1 MSETYKLSPKENLM
15 RMFDRELPEY
25 LPQYDFWGWNCGLP
39 MQTGKKSAA
48 GYPIDEFGVE
58 MATTEASMGGFMPA
72 PGRIFLEDI
81 TKWRDVVKAP
91 DISDWD
97 WEKLAKDALKDK
109 DTVNNPIVLHN
120 GGYFMTLM
128 NMMGMANGLCAMLEE
143 PEEVYALFEYLNEY
157 YIEKEKGL
165 LKYFHGDIYQ
175 LADDTAAH
183 NCPFISVQTYQE
195 LVKPF
200 AKREAELALDA
211 GLKIGMHDCGKAE
224 SFIPDWLD
232 IGVQL
237 WEPAQTTNDL
247 AAIKQRFG
255 RDIILTGGWDNQGY
269 VCYEDTPDD
278 VLRDAV
284 VDYID
289 RMAPNGGFCF
299 LAYPMGNPGEEVY
312 ERKRKLIQDIYE
324 DYGKPWYKNHGY
336 A

>member
-1 MSETYKLSPKENLM
+1 MYKLTPKENLM
-15 RMFDRELPEY
+15 RMFDKELPEY
-25 LPQYDFWGWNCGLP
+25 LPKYDFWGWGAGLP
-39 MQTGKKSAA
+39 MQTGQKSAD
-48 GYPIDEFGVE
+48 GYPIDEFGME
-58 MATTEASMGGFMPA
+58 YTTTEVSMGGMMPV
-72 PGRIFLEDI
+72 PGRILLDDI
-81 TKWRDVVKAP
+81 TKWRDVVKTP

-97 WEKLAKDALKDK
+97 WEKLAKEALKDK
-109 DTVNNPIVLHN
+109 DTENNPVIIHN

-143 PEEVYALFEYLNEY
+143 PEEVYALFEYLSDY
-157 YIEKEKGL
+157 YIEREKGL
-165 LKYFHGDIYQ
+165 LKYFHGDIYE

-183 NCPFISVQTYQE
+183 NCPFISLETYQT

-200 AKREAELALDA
+200 AKREADLALDA

-232 IGVQL
+232 IGVQI
-237 WEPAQTTNDL
+237 WEPAQTSNNFVE
-247 AAIKQRFG
+247 IKQKYG
-255 RDIILTGGWDNQGY
+255 RDIIVAGAWDNQGY
-269 VCYEDTPDD
+269 VSYEDTPDE

-299 LAYPMGNPGEEVY
+299 MCLPMGNPGEEIF
-312 ERKRKLIQDIYE
+312 ERKMKLIDEIYE
-324 DYGKPWYKNHGY
+324 DYGKPWYKNHGF